1 MKIKNLKEK
10 TAKGVFF
17 AAACVCILAVAIIC
31 IFLFINGVPAMAEIG
46 VWDFISGTTW
56 RPANDLYGIF
66 PMILGSIYVTA
77 GALLFGVPIG
87 LLTAIYMGPVL
98 PAPPAPHSIS
108 GSRAAGGHPLG
119 GLRLLWP
126 GRAGALCAG

>member
-87 LLTAIYMGPVL
+87 LLTAIYMARFCP
-98 PAPPAPHSIS
+98 IS

>member
-77 GALLFGVPIG
+77 GALLFEMCIRDSDH
-87 LLTAIYMGPVL
+87 A
-98 PAPPAPHSIS
+98 
-108 GSRAAGGHPLG
+108 
-119 GLRLLWP
+119 GLRL
-126 GRAGALCAG
+126 ALIRMAVSG